1 MDHPAR
7 KSCNYGNSSGM
18 INERSGP
25 PRAKNTSHLGQVA
38 KITIYIAGHR
48 HEYLPTIDAA
58 RARSVRGP
66 QPADTMVG

>member
-25 PRAKNTSHLGQVA
+25 PRAKNTSHLRRCL
-38 KITIYIAGHR
+38 R
-48 HEYLPTIDAA
+48 HI
-58 RARSVRGP
+58 
-66 QPADTMVG
+66 PADSAW

>member
-1 MDHPAR
+1 MRTGLAAQAR
-7 KSCNYGNSSGM
+7 QAFANLGRALAGASA
-18 INERSGP
+18 GP
-25 PRAKNTSHLGQVA
+25 GQVA